1 MCERVVA
8 EALERQPRNHNE
20 NVSQD
25 LFISGKH
32 YFVKTLWHHRHGLK
46 LLFFAHFFLLPLSL
60 SLSLCRLFVRTSAT
74 RLSDFLKFMVT
85 YFSIKVAQIFGKM
98 FGLFKKHHQL

>member
-60 SLSLCRLFVRTSAT
+60 SLCRLFVRTSAT